1 VFDRWEVGAIVLVA
15 IYVGVLGIVIR
26 TGHFRRGVR
35 NTYFNRELPGYMR
48 NASFAFIPGGL
59 AFLLIVAG
67 AWLASRSRALGLET
81 DPLANVLIVLGVL
94 AFGVFFRWLFRPPEW
109 TKPDW
114 LRAHE
119 RAEAAG
125 EAVPDMSPPP
135 MTTRA
140 YVLNWIGLGVGAAL
154 WYVAGLP
161 LGPLLIGLG
170 IGVSLLVVNQ
180 PRRRA

>member
-1 VFDRWEVGAIVLVA
+1 VFDHWEVGAIVLVA

-48 NASFAFIPGGL
+48 NAPFAFVPGGL

-67 AWLASRSRALGLET
+67 ASLASRSRALGL
-81 DPLANVLIVLGVL
+81 DQDLLANVLILLGVL
-94 AFGVFFRWLFRPPEW
+94 AFGVFFWWLFRPPEW

-114 LRAHE
+114 LRDYE

-135 MTTRA
+135 MTGRA
-140 YVLNWIGLGVGAAL
+140 YVLNWIGLGVVAAVWHAL
-154 WYVAGLP
+154 GLP
-161 LGPLLIGLG
+161 FGPLLIGLG
-170 IGVSLLVVNQ
+170 IGASVLLANR